1 MPQRIVAVGDIVSA
15 LSEERSYKQAF
26 PLHEVMNIL
35 KQMCR
40 AGKICPRVVQM
51 LEEHCDSIY
60 HAVREEGSQA
70 ADVFE
75 QIYAEYYELTQ
86 PAME

>member
-1 MPQRIVAVGDIVSA
+1 
-15 LSEERSYKQAF
+15 
-26 PLHEVMNIL
+26 
-35 KQMCR
+35 
-40 AGKICPRVVQM
+40 M

-70 ADVFE
+70 ADAFE

-86 PAME
+86 PEME